1 MRKTPMDTPLTFE
14 QETDLNA
21 WYDELESAW
30 QAKIAD
36 PKSPESVSLTEAEA
50 AWEAEREYYHD
61 RFLYADIF

>member
-36 PKSPESVSLTEAEA
+36 PNSPESLSLAEA

-61 RFLYADIF
+61 RFLYADLF